1 MTDGINP
8 AVSSEAPPAV
18 VTWFKVY
25 TGFMTGLYVLCT
37 LAGPLVMFASTK
49 VGGDEKVGFMIQG
62 AVLMIVG
69 VPLAIAFVLPFF
81 LGRKP
86 WVWIY
91 NLVLICIGMMSC
103 CILPASVALLIYWI
117 KPEAKSWFCRT

>member
-1 MTDGINP
+1 MTNEPTP
-8 AVSSEAPPAV
+8 AIPMQSPPPV

-37 LAGPLVMFASTK
+37 VAGPVLLFASAK
-49 VGGDEKVGFMIQG
+49 IRGDEKVGLMVQG

-69 VPLAIAFVLPFF
+69 LPLAIAFVLPFF
-81 LGRKP
+81 LARKR

-91 NLVLICIGMMSC
+91 DLVLICIGLTSC
-103 CILPASVALLIYWI
+103 CILPAAIPLLIYWL
-117 KPEAKSWFCRT
+117 KPECKAWFGRM